1 MLRHSTPH
9 TQAWTAAVL
18 AGECGL
24 LTQLVFD
31 DLTIFMAVMVPS
43 IFLLAWVGS
52 NTESPLPTIRR
63 VSLGWLA
70 IPVFILIG
78 GAGWEIWA
86 YQPYTHW
93 LDFAQS
99 GNWTQAAEQASISA
113 SRDPTYHLYTTEA
126 GLLWAWQAYYDHDP
140 GGITRARGYL
150 AQALVQE
157 PATSWNWANMAILD
171 EASGDLPAAI
181 SHMEKAVNLSPEMAA
196 YRLNLGKFYE
206 GSNSMDLAIAS
217 YQKALTLKPEWVDL
231 PFWNETASR
240 KQALNQW
247 QLNPPPQAEPE
258 NTFWRQAQAAIL
270 AGKLDEAAQLLAKAR
285 LMSENESD
293 IARTEFQLAEARG
306 DSAAAQ
312 RALEG
317 LRQIA
322 AQDQKVLDYGVVFFY
337 PLMLTGKDGTGII
350 AVPGL
355 VPEMI
360 YSANGIH

>member
-1 MLRHSTPH
+1 MFPPTIPPGFWPVHAHDIFFEALAEFGLVGLAGLLFLLGAIIRWAWRMLRQSTPQ

-113 SRDPTYHLYTTEA
+113 SRDPQYHLYTTEA
-126 GLLWAWQAYYDHDP
+126 GLLWAWQAFYDHDP
-140 GGITRARGYL
+140 SGVTRARGYL
-150 AQALVQE
+150 AQALAQE
-157 PATSWNWANMAILD
+157 PSPSWTWANLAVLD
-171 EASGDLPAAI
+171 ETSGDLQSAI
-181 SHMEKAVNLSPEMAA
+181 SHMEKAVKLSPDMAA
-196 YRLNLGKFYE
+196 YQLNLGKFYE
-206 GSNSMDLAIAS
+206 GSNSMEMAIAS
-217 YQKALTLKPEWVDL
+217 YQKALTLKPEWGNL
-231 PFWNETASR
+231 PFWNETTAR
-240 KQALNQW
+240 QQALSLW
-247 QLNPPPQAEPE
+247 QLTPPPQAEPE
-258 NTFWRQAQAAIL
+258 NTFWRQAQTAIQ

-285 LMSENESD
+285 LMSENEID
-293 IARTEFQLAEARG
+293 IARTELQLAEARG

-312 RALEG
+312 QAL
-317 LRQIA
+317 
-322 AQDQKVLDYGVVFFY
+322 
-337 PLMLTGKDGTGII
+337 
-350 AVPGL
+350 
-355 VPEMI
+355 
-360 YSANGIH
+360 